1 MVVVDRFKYSAFSTM
16 NPRKYRCSD
25 FMRIAWERDFGT
37 KNCTVGNLFQQVVK
51 IAENVNLHSIIE
63 KELEI

>member
-25 FMRIAWERDFGT
+25 FMRIAWEGDFGT
-37 KNCTVGNLFQQVVK
+37 KNCMAGNLFQQVEK
-51 IAENVNLHSIIE
+51 IAKNDNPH
-63 KELEI
+63 